1 MNGTD
6 RRITAA
12 RRAAVPGRSAAPAT
26 VAIGLGALA
35 LSAWEG
41 TLVQSSARAH
51 ASVLAVIG
59 VTLATAALVGRRQ
72 QRQRSTDLAR
82 RAGAVLDPGGGG
94 QRPAALVVGTVAWVV
109 LVAATI
115 GWDLNSFVHQ
125 AHDLPT
131 LSRLVGDVTRHDWGR
146 ALVFAAWLALGTYL
160 AMGGRRR
167 AGARRAAR
175 ATRAGPGATGAGRD
189 TATP

>member
-1 MNGTD
+1 MSGTD
-6 RRITAA
+6 RRIAA
-12 RRAAVPGRSAAPAT
+12 PRRAGVPGRWAAPAT

-41 TLVQSSARAH
+41 TVVQSSARAH

-59 VTLATAALVGRRQ
+59 VTLATAGLVGRRQ
-72 QRQRSTDLAR
+72 QRRRSADWAR
-82 RAGAVLDPGGGG
+82 RAGAVLDPGGRR
-94 QRPAALVVGTVAWVV
+94 RPVALVVGTVAWVV

-146 ALVFAAWLALGTYL
+146 ALVFAAWLALGAYL
-160 AMGGRRR
+160 AMGGRQR
-167 AGARRAAR
+167 AGARHAAS
-175 ATRAGPGATGAGRD
+175 TTGAGPGADGAGRG

>member
-1 MNGTD
+1 MSGTD
-6 RRITAA
+6 RRIAA
-12 RRAAVPGRSAAPAT
+12 PRRAGVPGRWAAPAT

-41 TLVQSSARAH
+41 TVVQSSARAH

-59 VTLATAALVGRRQ
+59 VTLATAGLVGRRQ
-72 QRQRSTDLAR
+72 QRRRSADWAR
-82 RAGAVLDPGGGG
+82 RAGAVLDPGGRR
-94 QRPAALVVGTVAWVV
+94 RPVALVVGTVAWAV

-146 ALVFAAWLALGTYL
+146 ALVFAAWLALGAYL

-167 AGARRAAR
+167 AGARRPAR
-175 ATRAGPGATGAGRD
+175 STGAGPGADGADRG